1 MFSGRVLKRDSA
13 RFAVLLLFSCFWG
26 FVLRVFVAMLFVYL
40 PVLVF
45 VNFFHLRNNPVVL
58 RRFRLSQYSLL
69 FVYHLPVRNWQF
81 QTIILWRCPSTQTTR
96 NKRSLTT
103 HFCLL
108 LGDWHEAC
116 DTYSK
121 NWFWKSEPEYQQ
133 WFVVCVSCRW
143 GNIAK
148 WSLTTGVECILA
160 SSFGIFV
167 INCEF
172 ERHLLV
178 SH

>member
-69 FVYHLPVRNWQF
+69 FVYHLPVFRPLFSDAVHRRKQREINVLWQ
-81 QTIILWRCPSTQTTR
+81 L
-96 NKRSLTT
+96 
-103 HFCLL
+103 
-108 LGDWHEAC
+108 
-116 DTYSK
+116 
-121 NWFWKSEPEYQQ
+121 
-133 WFVVCVSCRW
+133 
-143 GNIAK
+143 
-148 WSLTTGVECILA
+148 
-160 SSFGIFV
+160 IFV
-167 INCEF
+167 RFWVTDMKPVTHIPKIGSENQSQNTSSDSLYVCHADEVTSPSGP
-172 ERHLLV
+172 LQLV
-178 SH
+178 